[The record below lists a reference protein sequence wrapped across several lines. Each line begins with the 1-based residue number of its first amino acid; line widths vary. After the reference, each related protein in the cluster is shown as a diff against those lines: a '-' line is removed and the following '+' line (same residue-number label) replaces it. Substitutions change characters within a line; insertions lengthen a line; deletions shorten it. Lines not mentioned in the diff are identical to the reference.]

1 MKRIYMYG
9 RSVRIIMLL
18 SFGFLLWAFTD
29 MYIQSGYRFANL
41 ALLIMGAV
49 VAACVM
55 VWMYSMGIFLDRKN
69 NKLRI
74 VMGILYRERKEI
86 ALDGLE
92 SVDVALNGNLGM
104 TFVIRYTYN
113 RTEHFEHRF
122 FRISFVER
130 WQYKRIRR
138 QLDKMNER
146 YLSGN
151 RV

>member
-1 MKRIYMYG
+1 MKRIYLYG

-29 MYIQSGYRFANL
+29 MYIQSGCSLANL
-41 ALLIMGAV
+41 ALLILGAI
-49 VAACVM
+49 AAVCVTI
-55 VWMYSMGIFLDRKN
+55 WMYSMGIFLDRKR
-69 NKLRI
+69 NKIRI

-86 ALDGLE
+86 SLDGLE

-104 TFVIRYTYN
+104 TFVIRYTYH
-113 RTEHFEHRF
+113 RIEHFEHRF

-130 WQYKRIRR
+130 WQFSRIKR
-138 QLDKMNER
+138 QLEKMNAR